1 MFQEAIISLSKFY
14 PELALGGTIVAI
26 IIVELFFKRRTQV
39 SGIIAIAGLIVTL
52 ALVVQQLYFQPQA
65 VFYQMIVL
73 DPFAYFFKFLL
84 IASAFLIVIFSF
96 ISREINPRQE
106 KTGHRPDS
114 TGLDEMEGGHRL
126 VSTGL
131 DEMKGGRRPVS
142 TGRLQEYY
150 ALIIALTLGGFLMA
164 SSVNLLMMYLSLE
177 LVSISSY
184 ILAGYI
190 KQTKRSTEAALKYV
204 IYGGVSSGIMLYGI
218 SLLYGIT
225 GTTDIF
231 AISNFLASNPINLV
245 TLLISVFLILAG
257 FGYKISAVPFH
268 FWAPDVYEGAPLPI
282 TALLSVSSKAAGFAM
297 MIRFFLVSFRMP
309 EHFGI
314 SGLSMLPSLHWEE
327 IIAVISVATMTLG
340 NFVAIWQDNIKR
352 LLAFSSI
359 AQAGYMLLGVVVI
372 NQPNSGGLAATI
384 IYLSVYLVMN
394 LGAFLC
400 AILISNKFKTESIE
414 EMKGFGYRAP
424 FLCVAFGIFLF
435 SLTGVPATAG
445 FIGKFYIFSALIK
458 SGFVWLAII
467 GLLNAV
473 VSLYYYV
480 KILKNMFLLRP
491 AMPDGRQA
499 GSESGVRMAFGDS
512 VMLLILIIPTILFG
526 IYFAP
531 LTKFAEYSV
540 HIFGIP

>member
-1 MFQEAIISLSKFY
+1 MFQEAINSLSKFY
-14 PELALGGTIVAI
+14 PELALSGTIVAI
-26 IIVELFFKRRTQV
+26 IIVELFFRRRTQV
-39 SGIIAIAGLIVTL
+39 SGIIAIVGLAVTL
-52 ALVVQQLYFQPQA
+52 ALVIQQMYFQPQA

-84 IASAFLIVIFSF
+84 IASAFLIIIFSF
-96 ISREINPRQE
+96 ISSEVNPRHE
-106 KTGHRPDS
+106 ETGHRP
-114 TGLDEMEGGHRL
+114 EMGH
-126 VSTGL
+126 
-131 DEMKGGRRPVS
+131 RPVS
-142 TGRLQEYY
+142 TKRTQEYY
-150 ALIIALTLGGFLMA
+150 ALILCLTLGGFLMA

-231 AISNFLASNPINLV
+231 AISNFLATNPVNLV
-245 TLLISVFLILAG
+245 TLLISIFLILAG

-297 MIRFFLVSFRMP
+297 MIRFFSVSFRMP

-314 SGLSMLPSLHWEE
+314 TGLSMLPMLHWEE

-340 NFVAIWQDNIKR
+340 NFVAVWQDNIKR

-372 NQPNSGGLAATI
+372 NQPSSGGLAGTI
-384 IYLSVYLVMN
+384 IYLSVYLFMN

-400 AILISNKFKTESIE
+400 AILISNKFRTESIE

-445 FIGKFYIFSALIK
+445 FIGKFYIFAALIK
-458 SGFVWLAII
+458 GGYVWLAII

-473 VSLYYYV
+473 VSLYYYI
-480 KILKNMFLLRP
+480 KILKNMFLLKPVLRSR
-491 AMPDGRQA
+491 DEV
-499 GSESGVRMAFGDS
+499 SVRIAFGDS
-512 VMLLILIIPTILFG
+512 VMLFILIIPTILFG

-540 HIFGIP
+540 QMFGLQ

>member
-1 MFQEAIISLSKFY
+1 MFQEAINSFDKFY
-14 PELALGGTIVAI
+14 PELALSITILVI
-26 IIVELFFKRRTQV
+26 ILVELFFKRKTHV
-39 SGIIAIAGLIVTL
+39 SGIISIIGLAVTFL
-52 ALVVQQLYFQPQA
+52 LVVQQMYFQPQA

-73 DPFAYFFKFLL
+73 DPFAYFFKLLL
-84 IASAFLIVIFSF
+84 ILSGLLIVVFSF
-96 ISREINPRQE
+96 LSRELAEIDY
-106 KTGHRPDS
+106 K
-114 TGLDEMEGGHRL
+114 
-126 VSTGL
+126 
-131 DEMKGGRRPVS
+131 
-142 TGRLQEYY
+142 LQEYY
-150 ALIIALTLGGFLMA
+150 TLILSLTLGGFLMA

-184 ILAGYI
+184 ILSGYF
-190 KQTKRSTEAALKYV
+190 KKSKRSNEAALKYV

-218 SLLYGIT
+218 SILYGIC

-231 AISNFLASNPINLV
+231 AISNFIASNPINLI

-268 FWAPDVYEGAPLPI
+268 FWAPDVYEGAPLPV

-297 MIRFFLVSFRMP
+297 MIRFFLISFRSEQASTYAP
-309 EHFGI
+309 DFAHAFN
-314 SGLSMLPSLHWEE
+314 WTE

-352 LLAFSSI
+352 LLAYSSI
-359 AQAGYMLLGVVVI
+359 AQAGYILLGLTAV
-372 NQPNSGGLAATI
+372 NNPSSGGLPAMV
-384 IYLSVYLVMN
+384 IYFSVYLFMN

-400 AILISNKFKTESIE
+400 AIMISNKFKTESIE

-424 FLCVAFGIFLF
+424 FLCVSFGIFLF
-435 SLTGVPATAG
+435 SLTGIPLTAG

-458 SGFVWLAII
+458 SGYIWLAVI
-467 GLLNAV
+467 GLLNSV

-491 AMPDGRQA
+491 T
-499 GSESGVRMAFGDS
+499 GSEEALKFGAGDTII
-512 VMLLILIIPTILFG
+512 LLILIVPTIFFG
-526 IYFAP
+526 IYFTP

-540 HIFGIP
+540 QMFGMR